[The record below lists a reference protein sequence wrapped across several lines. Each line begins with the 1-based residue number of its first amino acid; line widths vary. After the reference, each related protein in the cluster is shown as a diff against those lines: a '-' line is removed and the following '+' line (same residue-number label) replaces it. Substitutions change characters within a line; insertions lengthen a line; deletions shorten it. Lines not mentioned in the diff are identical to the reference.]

1 MLSLKGQK
9 NVIPVK
15 QWWYLALKLLHC
27 WKKIVRLVSSISNYH
42 DIKLLN
48 FQVECIRSGNGSVLL
63 LADLCTVAKQLTSGR
78 QLCIC
83 AICDVRMFCWGR
95 KLLNVFFLL
104 FLFCLILLISNI
116 AWLVIEKAAF
126 QLLAILQSHTE
137 QPDFMITTLSLE
149 CIFTKYWVSDLQGLF
164 ACCCCF

>member
-1 MLSLKGQK
+1 M
-9 NVIPVK
+9 
-15 QWWYLALKLLHC
+15 
-27 WKKIVRLVSSISNYH
+27 RLVSSVSNYH

-95 KLLNVFFLL
+95 KLLNVFFSFIFVL
-104 FLFCLILLISNI
+104 
-116 AWLVIEKAAF
+116 
-126 QLLAILQSHTE
+126 
-137 QPDFMITTLSLE
+137 PDFAY
-149 CIFTKYWVSDLQGLF
+149 F
-164 ACCCCF
+164 